1 MSIHLNDVFRYVA
14 DTDVPIPTHY
24 FVVLTSCKN
33 KAYTPDN
40 CSGSLDVLPF
50 IIPHRPTN
58 VESCPVSVPGRTGG
72 PGNYTHVY
80 LIWAATKA
88 VLSNTWFSA
97 LWLEFGLSKLYR
109 FAIYRII
116 IKPESDM

>member
-1 MSIHLNDVFRYVA
+1 MSIHFNDFFRYVA

-33 KAYTPDN
+33 NAYTPDS
-40 CSGSLDVLPF
+40 CSESLDVLPF

-72 PGNYTHVY
+72 PGNYTHIC
-80 LIWAATKA
+80 LSWAATKA
-88 VLSNTWFSA
+88 A
-97 LWLEFGLSKLYR
+97 L
-109 FAIYRII
+109 
-116 IKPESDM
+116 

>member
-1 MSIHLNDVFRYVA
+1 MSIHFNDVFRYVP

-33 KAYTPDN
+33 NAYTPDS
-40 CSGSLDVLPF
+40 CSESLDVLPF

-72 PGNYTHVY
+72 PGNYTHIC
-80 LIWAATKA
+80 LSWAATKA
-88 VLSNTWFSA
+88 A
-97 LWLEFGLSKLYR
+97 L
-109 FAIYRII
+109 
-116 IKPESDM
+116 